1 MRLNAKKRS
10 TMSMAGLL
18 ITIGIV
24 YGDIGTS
31 PLYVMK
37 TIISDNGGLNTA
49 SREMIIGSIS
59 LIFWTVMLLTTI
71 KYVLIALRA
80 TNHGEGGIFSLYAL
94 VRRRKKW
101 LIYPALIGGAALL
114 ADGMLTPAV
123 TVTTA
128 IEGLKGINF
137 HGLEMV
143 NTQQQVIIITIVILS
158 FLFLIQRFGT
168 SVIGRAFGPVMFV
181 WFLFLG
187 VVGFLHMA
195 GDFSILK
202 SLNPYYA
209 IDLLFFSKDNHVG
222 VFILGSVFLATTGAE
237 ALYSDV
243 GHVGRINILGSWP
256 FVFTS
261 LMLNYLGQGVWVM
274 QNADNAKYLND
285 ATFNP
290 FFEMLPGEWRL
301 VGIVLATLAAI
312 IASQALITGSYT
324 LVSEAVRLKF
334 FPRMKIIYP
343 TEKHGQIY
351 IPLVNKI
358 LWIACIA
365 IIFYFQTSSHMEA
378 AYGLAI
384 TVTMLMTTL
393 LLYQYLCQIN
403 VKKIFALAMVF
414 FFGVIESMFLISSL
428 VKFVHG
434 GYVTAIIAGL
444 ILVTMYI
451 WYNGNRVRDHEE
463 FRSAY
468 VSLNDYKD
476 QLSRLSNDES
486 LPIYSDNVVY
496 MAKVKPGNR
505 IKREMMYSILDKR
518 PKRAKAYWF
527 VTVNVTDEPYTAEYT
542 VDTLGTRNVINVQ
555 LYLGFRREQ
564 RVNVYLRAIVHEM
577 IERGQIDPQPKKYT
591 TIVGRDVG
599 DFSFVIV
606 QDVIS
611 PQTHIKSYE
620 RTMIQLRVGLQN
632 ITSNPASWFGLEFAD
647 VVVEKVPLILGQ
659 AHKPNLTY
667 MSKRAVQEQI
677 EEHQAEDSAKPTKH
691 QMPKMDEK
699 PYEQ

>member
-677 EEHQAEDSAKPTKH
+677 EEHQAEDLAKPTKH

-699 PYEQ
+699 PYE

>member
-632 ITSNPASWFGLEFAD
+632 IASNPASWFGLEFAD

-677 EEHQAEDSAKPTKH
+677 EEHQAEDLAKPTKH

-699 PYEQ
+699 PYE